1 MTTASAHTER
11 ATVGPMR
18 RCIVSG
24 ESRPRS
30 TLLRFAVSDEG
41 TVTPDLGCRL
51 PGRGIWVEP
60 RHESLRVA
68 CDRNLF
74 ARAARRSVRPAE
86 GLVEMVGDQLQR
98 RCLDLLR
105 MARRADQLVFG
116 HDNVSLAIRATGTG
130 LSQPGVLVTASDASP
145 RAVREADRLAAAN
158 ADLARVGCLTADEL
172 GQPVDRERVVHL
184 LVKPGRLAARFLQEA
199 TRLAGMR
206 PEMAQETGRS

>member
-1 MTTASAHTER
+1 M
-11 ATVGPMR
+11 
-18 RCIVSG
+18 
-24 ESRPRS
+24 
-30 TLLRFAVSDEG
+30 
-41 TVTPDLGCRL
+41 
-51 PGRGIWVEP
+51 
-60 RHESLRVA
+60 
-68 CDRNLF
+68 
-74 ARAARRSVRPAE
+74 RPAE

-130 LSQPGVLVTASDASP
+130 PSQPGVLVTASDASP
-145 RAVREADRLAAAN
+145 RAVRDADRLAAAN